1 MYDINE
7 INNLTKITMNEQNI
21 SQPNEP
27 IQSSKHIWIT
37 IIAVVIT
44 AIITGGGVYVWQ
56 KSNLQATEQSLQ
68 QQITALQNQII
79 NLQKP
84 TQPIVTTPEET
95 QVPTQSANE
104 TTNWKTYQNSALG
117 FELKVPAYV
126 SVDKELNDQYNR
138 LVMFKSDKENFEVR
152 LRKGETT
159 SLNQYYYLDF
169 PVSSRSTLGGQEA
182 LVFEAPNG
190 YCDGPGCSNPF
201 VAYSTKNGD
210 DFYNLVFSGDV
221 EMNDTENTILSSF
234 KFTK

>member
-1 MYDINE
+1 
-7 INNLTKITMNEQNI
+7 MNEQNI
-21 SQPNEP
+21 PQPNEP

-37 IIAVVIT
+37 IIAVLLT
-44 AIITGGGVYVWQ
+44 TIIVGGGVYAWQ
-56 KSNLQATEQSLQ
+56 KFSLQATEQSLQ
-68 QQITALQNQII
+68 QQITALQNQLT

-95 QVPTQSANE
+95 RTPTQPVDE
-104 TTNWKTYQNSALG
+104 TENWKTYQNSALG

-126 SVDKELNDQYNR
+126 SVDKEFKDQYNR
-138 LVMFKSDKENFEVR
+138 LVIFKSDKENFEVR
-152 LRKGETT
+152 LREGKTT

-190 YCDGPGCSNPF
+190 YCDGPGCSDPF

-221 EMNDTENTILSSF
+221 KMSDTEKSILSSF